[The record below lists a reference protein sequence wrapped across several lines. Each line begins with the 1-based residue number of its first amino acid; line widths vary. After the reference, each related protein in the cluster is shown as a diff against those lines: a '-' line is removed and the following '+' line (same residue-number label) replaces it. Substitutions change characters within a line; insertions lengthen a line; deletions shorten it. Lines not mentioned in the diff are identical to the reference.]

1 MTISALPAGVTEAQ
15 TLQDDVDAAVDV
27 VIIGSGPGGAV
38 TAWQLAKAGL
48 QVVVVEEGGY
58 FTKERF
64 RGREDEA
71 YPYLYQDGGQRT
83 TKDLAITIMQ
93 GKAVGGGSVV
103 NWTTCFRT
111 PDDVIDHWKLHH
123 DVKGFDVDTLAP
135 HFQAMEQRLGVNK
148 VPIEL
153 VNKNNKTLWD
163 GCQKLNIKIDT
174 VSRNVVG
181 CAQSGH
187 CGHGCPIDAKQSML
201 VTCLPDA
208 IKAGAAVVSR
218 AKVDRVEF
226 EGSRAVRVVAHA
238 NDGFGLS
245 PTGKTISLRPKFV
258 VVSGGAINSPA
269 LLLRS
274 GAPDPHDRLGRRTFL
289 HPVVA
294 SVSLFEE
301 KIEGWRGA
309 PQSVASHQ
317 YAHRGDEVGYFLEVG
332 PVHPMLGSL
341 TMGGFGPVHRD
352 GMHDLAH
359 FAGHLAITIDGF
371 HDDVEGGTVSVTSSG
386 APVLDYPIA
395 ERQWRGFRDGQKL
408 LAQIGFAAGA
418 KKVLTGHDPGLVL
431 HSVDDVGKIDD
442 MPWAPCKVALFS
454 AHQMGGCAMSDD
466 PKKGVVRSEDLRHHQ
481 IDNLHVVDGS
491 VFPTSLG
498 VNPQMSIYGL
508 SHLISE
514 RLAAKMKA

>member
-1 MTISALPAGVTEAQ
+1 MKALPAGVTEAQ
-15 TLQDDVDAAVDV
+15 TLAADLEVGCDV
-27 VIIGSGPGGAV
+27 VVVGSGPGGAV
-38 TAWQLAKAGL
+38 TAWRLAEAGL

-71 YPYLYQDGGQRT
+71 YPFLYQDGAQRT
-83 TKDLAITIMQ
+83 TADLAVTIMQ

-111 PDDVIDHWKLHH
+111 PDDVVDHWKVKH
-123 DVKGFDVDTLAP
+123 DVKGIDQQALLPSFE
-135 HFQAMEQRLGVNK
+135 AMERRLSVAK
-148 VPIEL
+148 VPLDL
-153 VNKNNKTLWD
+153 VNKNNRALWD
-163 GCQKLNIKIDT
+163 GCEKLGIKIET
-174 VSRNVVG
+174 VSRNVLG

-208 IKAGAAVVSR
+208 MKAGAAVLSR
-218 AKVDRVEF
+218 ARVDRLEF
-226 EGSRAVRVVAHA
+226 EGSRVVRVVASA
-238 NDGFGLS
+238 LDAFGLG
-245 PTGKTISLRPKFV
+245 PTGKKISIKPRFV

-294 SVSLFEE
+294 SVAMFND

-309 PQSVASHQ
+309 PQSVASHH
-317 YAHRGDEVGYFLEVG
+317 YAHRGEEVGFFLEVG
-332 PVHPMLGSL
+332 PIHPMLGSL
-341 TMGGFGPVHRD
+341 TMGGFGATHRD
-352 GMHDLAH
+352 FIKRIGHMS
-359 FAGHLAITIDGF
+359 GHLAISIDGF
-371 HDDVEGGTVSVTSSG
+371 HDDVEGGTVSVQSSG
-386 APVLDYPIA
+386 APVLKYPIA
-395 ERQWRGFRDGQKL
+395 ERQWRGFRDGQK
-408 LAQIGFAAGA
+408 AMAHIAFAAGA
-418 KKVLTGHDPGLVL
+418 VSVMTGHDPGLVL
-431 HSVDDVGKIDD
+431 KNDDDIGKIDD
-442 MPWAPCKVALFS
+442 MPWAPCKVAVFS

-466 PKKGVVRSEDLRHHQ
+466 AKKGVVRSEDLRHHQ

-498 VNPQMSIYGL
+498 VNPQLSIYGL
-508 SHLISE
+508 SHLVSG
-514 RLAAKMKA
+514 RMASLMKA